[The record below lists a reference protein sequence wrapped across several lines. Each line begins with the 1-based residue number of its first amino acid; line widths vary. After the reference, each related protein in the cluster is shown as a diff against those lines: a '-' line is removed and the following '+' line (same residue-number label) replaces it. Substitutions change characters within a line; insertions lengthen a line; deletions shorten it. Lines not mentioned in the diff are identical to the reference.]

1 MITDRQRSA
10 QADTGHPLLC
20 GKPYELFLVCLQT
33 VYGGWGAS
41 DGWEGV
47 CVCVCVGGGVNAM
60 TQFDFASRAG
70 GAQGA
75 SKITSVIHS
84 S

>member
-33 VYGGWGAS
+33 VCGGGEPLMCEWGLRSA
-41 DGWEGV
+41 GK
-47 CVCVCVGGGVNAM
+47 GGVNAM
-60 TQFDFASRAG
+60 TQFDFTGRTG
-70 GAQGA
+70 GARVA
-75 SKITSVIHS
+75 S
-84 S
+84 